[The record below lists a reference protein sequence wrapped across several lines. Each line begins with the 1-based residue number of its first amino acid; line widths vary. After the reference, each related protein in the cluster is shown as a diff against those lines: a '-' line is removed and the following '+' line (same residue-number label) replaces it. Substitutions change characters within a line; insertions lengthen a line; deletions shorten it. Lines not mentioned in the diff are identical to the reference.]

1 MRSRRKYRSLKKT
14 KWNTRRGKGDWTNKV
29 EKGRK

>member
-1 MRSRRKYRSLKKT
+1 MRSRRQYESLKNT
-14 KWNTRRGKGDWTNKV
+14 KWNTRGKEWTNKV